1 MNPLG
6 LPKGWPELALRKP
19 PPLVPSSLMTSWLA
33 AGPPGMSWVAPSSV
47 VATVKPFR
55 FWMTPWLTS
64 TNAPT
69 IEMGSRMRVTA
80 RVRSTQKLPIVFD
93 RCRTRPRTKAT
104 ATAMP
109 TAADTKFCTAS
120 AVICVRWLIV
130 ISPA

>member
-1 MNPLG
+1 MKPLG
-6 LPKGWPELALRKP
+6 LPNGCPELALRNP

-47 VATVKPFR
+47 LATVNPLR

-64 TNAPT
+64 TSAPM
-69 IEMGSRMRVTA
+69 IEMGSRMRVID

-93 RCRTRPRTKAT
+93 RRRTRPRTRAT
-104 ATAMP
+104 AMAMP

-120 AVICVRWLIV
+120 AVICVKWLIV